1 LAHAPIEL
9 RAIEFDSLRRLCDLI
24 VANTQTTITMRSLDN
39 MEHSSGTTGDVA
51 ERGLRYTKDQF
62 EQVLEQT
69 EEYVRENP
77 VRAVGY
83 ALLAGFILNR
93 LPICRILSGF
103 VRLIMI
109 AFKPAIL
116 AYGATKLYQAAQSD
130 DEA

>member
-1 LAHAPIEL
+1 MDE
-9 RAIEFDSLRRLCDLI
+9 EYSE
-24 VANTQTTITMRSLDN
+24 TS
-39 MEHSSGTTGDVA
+39 GDVA

-77 VRAVGY
+77 GRAIAY
-83 ALLAGFILNR
+83 ALAAGFILNR
-93 LPICRILSGF
+93 LPIMRILSALM
-103 VRLIMI
+103 RLVFI

-130 DEA
+130 DE

>member
-1 LAHAPIEL
+1 MI
-9 RAIEFDSLRRLCDLI
+9 
-24 VANTQTTITMRSLDN
+24 RSLIN
-39 MEHSSGTTGDVA
+39 MEEQFSGTSGDVA

-77 VRAVGY
+77 VRSIAY

-93 LPICRILSGF
+93 LPMGRILGGF
-103 VRLIMI
+103 ARLLMI

-116 AYGATKLYQAAQSD
+116 AYGVTKLYQAAQN
-130 DEA
+130 DED